1 MISRVLAIAR
11 AALLEALRAR
21 LAPLLALVL
30 LLAVPAL
37 ALLFGE
43 SADTRAWLT
52 RSITSEGLRVVFPLA
67 AILGG
72 GFLLKPALKRGWSV
86 LPARRSEYFL
96 GAALAGGGVLVMAAG
111 LFALGGVLANQWLDG
126 DLTVTRSPDA
136 ISKQR
141 VKDGALQTA
150 AGQAD
155 ATTWANPAYGEE
167 LVLPLPARAGETL
180 KGTVEFQLV
189 WTAEAPPR
197 DRAPVAVWLQNGSVR
212 TPLATTVQSRY
223 RVQFEGAWPESG
235 SLVVQPTDPVLIVG
249 ASPDRVRLELERASP
264 WGSVARLFML
274 SCGAAL
280 LCLLLVLLVRS
291 LATAPTAVLAGLL
304 LFSTLTLLPSLAPT
318 TKMARDRRAALE
330 RAGEKS
336 TLVEQLE
343 ARATSLP
350 ELFPSGL
357 FDEFLAARVVPAEAW
372 SAAAWRL
379 LAGLALLPAGAALF
393 RLRQI
398 AK

>member
-1 MISRVLAIAR
+1 MSGRVLAIAR

-21 LAPLLALVL
+21 LAPLLGLAL

-86 LPARRSEYFL
+86 LPARRSEHFT
-96 GAALAGGGVLVMAAG
+96 GAALAGAAVLVLAAG

-126 DLTVTRSPDA
+126 DLTVTRSPDS

-141 VKDGALQTA
+141 VKDGELQTA

-155 ATTWANPAYGEE
+155 TTTWANPAYGEE
-167 LVLPLPARAGETL
+167 LVLPLPKSADGTL
-180 KGTVEFQLV
+180 HGTVEFQLV

-197 DRAPVAVWLQNGSVR
+197 DRAPVAVWLQAGGER
-212 TPLATTVQSRY
+212 TPLKTVVQSRY
-223 RVQFEGAWPESG
+223 RVQFEGAWPGEG

-249 ASPDRVRLELERASP
+249 TSPDRVRLELERASP
-264 WGSVARLFML
+264 WGSVARLFVL
-274 SCGAAL
+274 SSCAAL
-280 LCLLLVLLVRS
+280 LCLLLVMLVRS

-318 TKMARDRRAALE
+318 TQMARDRRAALE

-343 ARATSLP
+343 AKATSLP

-357 FDEFLAARVVPAEAW
+357 FDEFLAARVVPGDAW
-372 SAAAWRL
+372 AAAGWRL
-379 LAGLALLPAGAALF
+379 LAGLVLLPAGAALF

>member
-1 MISRVLAIAR
+1 MTLRVLAIAR
-11 AALLEALRAR
+11 AGLLEALRAR
-21 LAPLLALVL
+21 LAPLAALAL

-86 LPARRSEYFL
+86 LPARRGEYFL
-96 GAALAGGGVLVMAAG
+96 GAALAGSAVLLLAAG
-111 LFALGGVLANQWLDG
+111 LFALGGALAGQWLDG
-126 DLTVTRSPDA
+126 DLTVTRSPDS

-141 VKDGALQTA
+141 VKDGELQTA

-167 LVLPLPARAGETL
+167 LVLPLPESASDTL
-180 KGTVEFQLV
+180 MGTLEFQLV

-197 DRAPVAVWLQNGSVR
+197 DRAPVAVWLQAGGAR
-212 TPLATTVQSRY
+212 TPLATIVQSRY
-223 RVQFEGAWPESG
+223 RVRFEGDWPGAG

-249 ASPDRVRLELERASP
+249 TSPDRVRLELERASP
-264 WGSVARLFML
+264 WGSVARLFVL
-274 SCGAAL
+274 SCCAAL
-280 LCLLLVLLVRS
+280 LCLALVLLVRS

-318 TKMARDRRAALE
+318 NQMARDRRAALE
-330 RAGEKS
+330 RAGAKS

-343 ARATSLP
+343 AKATSLP

-357 FDEFLAARVVPAEAW
+357 FDEFLAARVVPADAW
-372 SAAAWRL
+372 PEAAWRL
-379 LAGLALLPAGAALF
+379 LAGLALMPLGAALF
-393 RLRQI
+393 RRRQI